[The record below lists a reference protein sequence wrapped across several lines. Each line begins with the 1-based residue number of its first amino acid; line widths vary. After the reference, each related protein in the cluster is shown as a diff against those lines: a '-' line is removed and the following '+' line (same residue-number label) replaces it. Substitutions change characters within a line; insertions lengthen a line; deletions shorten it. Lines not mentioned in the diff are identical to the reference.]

1 MNNTPTENEELARAR
16 AALAEAGCDLALLA
30 SVTNVTYVSGF
41 EVPHPLGVS
50 ASVAY
55 AAPFAVLAVKDGA
68 TWLATSVF
76 HTAQA
81 KRESRLDQLLT
92 FAGFDS
98 FQATDARGTYLEAVR
113 SALQGAGLGQTG
125 RLGVEGRA
133 LPYGAAALIARE
145 FPGAQLVE
153 IDDVMEGARRIKT
166 AREIERLRRA
176 AHIGDVGHRTLAELA
191 QTAGRNE
198 FDMYAEIIARMQQA
212 AGHEIPVSGELVTG
226 PRTTTVNYPDG
237 PRDRIT
243 EPGDAALMDISQRL
257 DGYWSDCTNTHVIGG
272 VPPTETQKKYARAS
286 QAAFAAAA
294 ENLRP
299 GKRASEVWAAANAA
313 YEKHGIPMPHYM
325 GHQIGATVNELPR
338 LVPYDDTPIEANM
351 VFAVEPGA
359 YQGPGGS
366 FGARSEKMVWV
377 TETGPEILSQFDWGI

>member
-1 MNNTPTENEELARAR
+1 MTGPHADNEELARAR
-16 AALAEAGCDLALLA
+16 AALTEAGCDLALLS

-41 EVPHPLGVS
+41 EVPLAVGVS
-50 ASVAY
+50 AAVPY
-55 AAPFAVLAVKDGA
+55 AAPFAVVGAKDPA

-81 KRESRLDQLLT
+81 ERESRLDQLLT

-98 FQATDARGTYLEAVR
+98 FQATDARGTYLEAVHT
-113 SALQGAGLGQTG
+113 ALQQAGLGQTG

-133 LPYGAAALIARE
+133 LPYGAAALIAQR
-145 FPGAQLVE
+145 FPRVQLVE
-153 IDDVMEGARRIKT
+153 IDEALDGARQIKT

-176 AHIGDVGHRTLAELA
+176 AHIGDVGHHTLAELA
-191 QTAGRNE
+191 QTAGRSE

-212 AGHEIPVSGELVTG
+212 VGHEIPVSGELVTG
-226 PRTTTVNYPDG
+226 PRTTTVNYPGG
-237 PRDRIT
+237 PRERIT
-243 EPGDAALMDISQRL
+243 EPGDAALMDISQRI

-272 VPPTETQKKYARAS
+272 VPPTETQRKYARAS

-294 ENLRP
+294 DNLRP
-299 GKRASEVWAAANAA
+299 GQRASDVWAAANAA
-313 YEKHGIPMPHYM
+313 YEKHGLAMPHYM

-338 LVPYDDTPIEANM
+338 LVPYDQTPIQANM

-366 FGARSEKMVWV
+366 FGARSEKMIWV
-377 TETGPEILSQFDWGI
+377 TQSGPEILSQFEWGI

>member
-1 MNNTPTENEELARAR
+1 MTDPHADNEELARAR
-16 AALAEAGCDLALLA
+16 AALTEAGCDLALLS

-41 EVPHPLGVS
+41 EVPLAVGVS
-50 ASVAY
+50 AAVPY
-55 AAPFAVLAVKDGA
+55 AAPFAVVGAKDPA

-81 KRESRLDQLLT
+81 ERESRLDQLLT

-98 FQATDARGTYLEAVR
+98 FQATDARGTYLEAVHT
-113 SALQGAGLGQTG
+113 ALQQAGLGQTG

-133 LPYGAAALIARE
+133 LPYGAAALIAQR
-145 FPGAQLVE
+145 FPRVQLVE
-153 IDDVMEGARRIKT
+153 IDEALDGARQIKT

-176 AHIGDVGHRTLAELA
+176 AHIGDVGHHTLAELA
-191 QTAGRNE
+191 QTAGRSE

-212 AGHEIPVSGELVTG
+212 VGHEIPVSGELVTG
-226 PRTTTVNYPDG
+226 PRTTTVNYPGG
-237 PRDRIT
+237 PRERIT
-243 EPGDAALMDISQRL
+243 EPGDAALMDISQRI

-294 ENLRP
+294 DNLRP
-299 GKRASEVWAAANAA
+299 GQRASDVWAAANAA
-313 YEKHGIPMPHYM
+313 YEKHGLAMPHYM

-338 LVPYDDTPIEANM
+338 LVPYDQTPIQANM

-366 FGARSEKMVWV
+366 FGARSEKMIWV
-377 TETGPEILSQFDWGI
+377 TQSGPEILSQFEWGI

>member
-1 MNNTPTENEELARAR
+1 MTDPHADNEELARAR
-16 AALAEAGCDLALLA
+16 AALAAAGCDLALLS

-41 EVPHPLGVS
+41 EVPLAVGVS
-50 ASVAY
+50 AAVPY
-55 AAPFAVLAVKDGA
+55 AAPFAVVGAKDPA

-81 KRESRLDQLLT
+81 ERESRLDQLLT

-98 FQATDARGTYLEAVR
+98 LQATDARGTYLEAVHT
-113 SALQGAGLGQTG
+113 ALQQAGLGQTG

-133 LPYGAAALIARE
+133 LPYGAAALIAQR
-145 FPGAQLVE
+145 FPRVQLVE
-153 IDDVMEGARRIKT
+153 IDEALDGARQIKT

-176 AHIGDVGHRTLAELA
+176 AHIGDVGHHTLAELA
-191 QTAGRNE
+191 QTAGRSE

-212 AGHEIPVSGELVTG
+212 VGHEIPVSGELVTG
-226 PRTTTVNYPDG
+226 PRTTTVNYPGG
-237 PRDRIT
+237 PRERIT
-243 EPGDAALMDISQRL
+243 EPGDAALMDISQRI

-272 VPPTETQKKYARAS
+272 VPPTETQRKYARAS

-294 ENLRP
+294 DNLRP
-299 GKRASEVWAAANAA
+299 GQRASDVWAAANAA
-313 YEKHGIPMPHYM
+313 YEKHGLAMPHYM

-338 LVPYDDTPIEANM
+338 LVPYDQTPIQANM

-366 FGARSEKMVWV
+366 FGARSEKMIWV
-377 TETGPEILSQFDWGI
+377 TQSGPEILSQFEWGI

>member
-1 MNNTPTENEELARAR
+1 MNNTPTKNEELARAR
-16 AALAEAGCDLALLA
+16 TALAQAGCDLALLA

-55 AAPFAVLAVKDGA
+55 AAPFAVLTVKDGA

-145 FPGAQLVE
+145 FPGTQLVE

-191 QTAGRNE
+191 QTAGRSE

>member
-1 MNNTPTENEELARAR
+1 MTVDNEELTQAR
-16 AALAEAGCDLALLA
+16 AALAEAGCDLALLS

-41 EVPHPLGVS
+41 EVPLPVGVS
-50 ASVAY
+50 AAVPY
-55 AAPFAVLAVKDGA
+55 APPFAVLSVKEAG

-81 KRESRLDQLLT
+81 KRESRLEQLLT

-98 FQATDARGTYLEAVR
+98 FEPTDPRETYRQAVR
-113 SALQGAGLGQTG
+113 SALQQAGLTGAGRVGI
-125 RLGVEGRA
+125 EGRA
-133 LPYGAAALIARE
+133 LPYGAAAVIASDFPQARLI
-145 FPGAQLVE
+145 E
-153 IDDVMEGARRIKT
+153 IDDALDSARQIKT

-176 AHIGDVGHRTLAELA
+176 AHVGDVGHRTLAELA

-226 PRTTTVNYPDG
+226 PRTTTVNYPGG
-237 PRDRIT
+237 PLDRVT
-243 EPGDAALMDISQRL
+243 EPGDGAIMDISQRV

-272 VPPTETQKKYARAS
+272 VNPTEAQKKYARAS
-286 QAAFAAAA
+286 QAAFEAAA
-294 ENLRP
+294 NLLRP
-299 GKRASEVWAAANAA
+299 GQRASEVWAAANAA
-313 YEKHGIPMPHYM
+313 YEKHGIPLPHYL

-338 LVPYDDTPIEANM
+338 LVPYDNTPIEANM

-359 YQGPGGS
+359 YQGPGGT
-366 FGARSEKMVWV
+366 FGSRSEKMVWV
-377 TETGPEILSQFDWGI
+377 TESGPEILSQFDWGI

>member
-1 MNNTPTENEELARAR
+1 MTVDNEELTQAR
-16 AALAEAGCDLALLA
+16 AALAEAGCDLALLS

-41 EVPHPLGVS
+41 EVPLPVGVS
-50 ASVAY
+50 AAVPY
-55 AAPFAVLAVKDGA
+55 APPFAVLSVKEAG

-81 KRESRLDQLLT
+81 KRESRLEQLLT

-98 FQATDARGTYLEAVR
+98 FEPTDPRETYRQAVR
-113 SALQGAGLGQTG
+113 SALQQAGLTGTG
-125 RLGVEGRA
+125 RVGIEGRA
-133 LPYGAAALIARE
+133 LPYGAAAVIASDFPQARLI
-145 FPGAQLVE
+145 E
-153 IDDVMEGARRIKT
+153 IDDALDSARQIKT

-176 AHIGDVGHRTLAELA
+176 AHVGDVGHRTLAELA

-226 PRTTTVNYPDG
+226 PRTTTVNYPGG
-237 PRDRIT
+237 PLDRVT
-243 EPGDAALMDISQRL
+243 EPGDGAIMDISQRV

-272 VPPTETQKKYARAS
+272 VTPTETQKKYARAS
-286 QAAFAAAA
+286 QAAFEAAA
-294 ENLRP
+294 NLLRP
-299 GKRASEVWAAANAA
+299 GQRASEVWAAANAA
-313 YEKHGIPMPHYM
+313 YEKHGIPLPNYL

-359 YQGPGGS
+359 YQGPGGD

-377 TETGPEILSQFDWGI
+377 TESGPEIMSQFDWGI

>member
-1 MNNTPTENEELARAR
+1 MTTLSQENEELARAR
-16 AALAEAGCDLALLA
+16 VALAEAGCDLALLA

-41 EVPHPLGVS
+41 EVPLAVGV
-50 ASVAY
+50 AAAVAY
-55 AAPFAVLAVKDGA
+55 AAPFAVVSARDPA
-68 TWLATSVF
+68 TVLATSVF

-98 FQATDARGTYLEAVR
+98 FQETDTRETYLEAVR
-113 SALQGAGLGQTG
+113 SALRQAGLTRTG

-145 FPGAQLVE
+145 FPQAQLIE
-153 IDDVMEGARRIKT
+153 IDEAMDRARQIKT

-176 AHIGDVGHRTLAELA
+176 AHVGDVGHRTLAELV
-191 QTAGRNE
+191 QTAGRSE

-237 PRDRIT
+237 PIDRVT
-243 EPGDAALMDISQRL
+243 RPGDAALMDISQRV

-272 VPPTETQKKYARAS
+272 VAPTALQQKYARAS
-286 QAAFAAAA
+286 QAAFEAAAGA
-294 ENLRP
+294 LRP

-313 YEKHGIPMPHYM
+313 YEKHGMAMPHYM

-338 LVPYDDTPIEANM
+338 LVPYDHTPIQANM

-359 YQGPGGS
+359 YEGPGGT
-366 FGARSEKMVWV
+366 FGARSEKMIWV
-377 TETGPEILSQFDWGI
+377 TESGPEILSQFDWGI

>member
-1 MNNTPTENEELARAR
+1 LARAR
-16 AALAEAGCDLALLA
+16 AALADAGCDLALLA

-41 EVPHPLGVS
+41 EVPHPVGVA

-55 AAPFAVLAVKDGA
+55 AAPFALLSVKDSA
-68 TWLATSVF
+68 AWLATSVF

-81 KRESRLDQLLT
+81 TRESRLDHLLT

-113 SALQGAGLGQTG
+113 SALEQAGLGQSG

-133 LPYGAAALIARE
+133 LPYGAAAAIAQH
-145 FPGAQLVE
+145 FPRVQLVE
-153 IDDVMEGARRIKT
+153 IDDVLDGARQIKT

-176 AHIGDVGHRTLAELA
+176 AHIGDVGHHTLAHLA
-191 QTAGRNE
+191 QTAGLSE
-198 FDMYAEIIARMQQA
+198 FDMYAEIIARMYQA
-212 AGHEIPVSGELVTG
+212 AGHEITVSGELVTG

-237 PRDRIT
+237 PRDRLT
-243 EPGDAALMDISQRL
+243 KPGDAALMDISQRI

-272 VPPTETQKKYARAS
+272 IPPTETQKKYARAS
-286 QAAFAAAA
+286 QAAFAVAA

-299 GKRASEVWAAANAA
+299 GQRASDVWAAANAA
-313 YEKHGIPMPHYM
+313 YEKHGMAMPHYM

-338 LVPYDDTPIEANM
+338 LVPYDHTLIQANM

-359 YQGPGGS
+359 YQGAGGS

-377 TETGPEILSQFDWGI
+377 TETGPEILSEFEWGI

>member
-1 MNNTPTENEELARAR
+1 MSNVPAQNHELARAR
-16 AALAEAGCDLALLA
+16 AALAEAGCDVALLA

-41 EVPHPLGVS
+41 EVPLPVGVS
-50 ASVAY
+50 AAVPY
-55 AAPFAVLAVKDGA
+55 APPFAVLAVKDTP

-76 HTAQA
+76 HTVAAQ
-81 KRESRLDQLLT
+81 RESRLDNLLT

-98 FQATDARGTYLEAVR
+98 FQETDARGTYLEAVR
-113 SALQGAGLGQTG
+113 TALQQAGLGRTG

-133 LPYGAAALIARE
+133 LPYGAAALIAQH
-145 FPGAQLVE
+145 FPQVQLVE
-153 IDDVMEGARRIKT
+153 IDDILDGARRIKT
-166 AREIERLRRA
+166 PREIERLRRA
-176 AHIGDVGHRTLAELA
+176 AHIADIGHRTLAALV

-198 FDMYAEIIARMQQA
+198 FDMYAEICARMQQA

-237 PRDRIT
+237 PRDRLT
-243 EPGDAALMDISQRL
+243 EPGDAALMDISQRI

-272 VPPTETQKKYARAS
+272 AAPTEIQKKLARAS

-313 YEKHGIPMPHYM
+313 YEAHGVPMPHYM

-338 LVPYDDTPIEANM
+338 LVPYDHTVIEANM

-359 YQGPGGS
+359 YMGPGGT

-377 TETGPEILSQFDWGI
+377 TETGPEILSQFEWGI

>member
-1 MNNTPTENEELARAR
+1 MTVNNEELTRAR
-16 AALAEAGCDLALLA
+16 AALAEAGCDLALLS

-41 EVPHPLGVS
+41 EVPLPVGVS
-50 ASVAY
+50 AAVPY
-55 AAPFAVLAVKDGA
+55 APPFAVLSVKEAG

-81 KRESRLDQLLT
+81 KRESRLEQLLT

-98 FQATDARGTYLEAVR
+98 FEPTDPRETYRQAVR
-113 SALQGAGLGQTG
+113 SALHQAGLTGAGRVGI
-125 RLGVEGRA
+125 EGRA
-133 LPYGAAALIARE
+133 LPYGAAAVIASDFPQARLI
-145 FPGAQLVE
+145 E
-153 IDDVMEGARRIKT
+153 IDDALDSARQIKT

-176 AHIGDVGHRTLAELA
+176 AHVGDVGHRTLAELA

-226 PRTTTVNYPDG
+226 PRTTTVNYPGG
-237 PRDRIT
+237 PLDRVT
-243 EPGDAALMDISQRL
+243 EPGDGAIMDISQRV
-257 DGYWSDCTNTHVIGG
+257 DGYWWDCTNTHVIGG

-286 QAAFAAAA
+286 QAAFEAAA
-294 ENLRP
+294 NLLRP
-299 GKRASEVWAAANAA
+299 GQRASEVWAAANAA
-313 YEKHGIPMPHYM
+313 YEKHGIPLPHYL

-338 LVPYDDTPIEANM
+338 LVPYDDTPLEANM

-359 YQGPGGS
+359 YQGPGGT
-366 FGARSEKMVWV
+366 FGSRSEKMVWV
-377 TETGPEILSQFDWGI
+377 TESGPEILSQFDWGI